1 MIWIAIAKHRLF
13 TGTSSFSS
21 WSTSHSQVAEYV
33 MMHIWLGQEE
43 KTVQVHSQDVQFFGD
58 VRT

>member
-1 MIWIAIAKHRLF
+1 MAWIAIAKHRLF

-21 WSTSHSQVAEYV
+21 WSTSHSQVAVYV

-43 KTVQVHSQDVQFFGD
+43 KTVNLCFLFVVM
-58 VRT
+58 